1 MKSCEIE
8 KKISKAQ
15 IDFAFF
21 FIKIRQ
27 FLGYNIELRQ
37 QKYVDYRTTK
47 L

>member
-8 KKISKAQ
+8 KKISKSQ

-21 FIKIRQ
+21 FIKITP
-27 FLGYNIELRQ
+27 FLRYNIELRQ
-37 QKYVDYRTTK
+37 QKYVDCRTTK